1 MLARKIMPMPPKRAR
16 CCEVRQVWASEEL
29 EFGGTKGRGP
39 VVMRETRGVGVWWHE
54 SERADGDCA
63 ARECKGSMFGQ
74 QIPHADVVFLNR
86 HYAQAQS
93 PAYASAHRAF
103 LLVLTRLAP
112 PHALLAAYLWLRG
125 TVLSMINGITFRVVD
140 TQVDQDEHDLVPA
153 DDIRSFRGQRVHAAR
168 LEAHKPKNCFRRHYV
183 NRWCCGG
190 KLGGERIRG
199 DEEVILFDG
208 KRLCDRD

>member
-1 MLARKIMPMPPKRAR
+1 
-16 CCEVRQVWASEEL
+16 
-29 EFGGTKGRGP
+29 
-39 VVMRETRGVGVWWHE
+39 
-54 SERADGDCA
+54 
-63 ARECKGSMFGQ
+63 MFGQ

-183 NRWCCGG
+183 NRRSVVDLSPTVWPVRSASRRA
-190 KLGGERIRG
+190 RIRVQAG
-199 DEEVILFDG
+199 AGPTDSPAS
-208 KRLCDRD
+208 RLQNIAEKKWAE